1 MIKIKEGYPLS
12 LKVADHVSAMLAY
25 WDKNQVC
32 RYANSAY
39 ELWFGK
45 KADDMIGRI
54 TMKELLG
61 PLYELNLP
69 YIQGALEGK
78 KQAFERL
85 IPSPDGADA
94 RYSLATYTPDIKD
107 EEVLG
112 FFVHVADITPVKKLE
127 LSLVENESRLQ
138 KSLTIIKDQ
147 NSRLINFAHLVSHNL
162 RTHAGNLSSLLEI
175 LNESDSQEERAETL
189 ELLNDLSS
197 AFTETVANLAYIAD
211 AKSKSHLTRK
221 KINLYEYIQATL
233 KVLAL
238 DIQSA
243 DCNIVVDV
251 DTNLEADFNPAYIE
265 SILLN
270 LISNSIKYRK
280 PEVQLRVVIT
290 GRDEGNE
297 LTLAVSD
304 NGKGINLE
312 KYQNKVFGIYNTFHG
327 NPNAKGVGL
336 FISKYQAQA
345 MGGDLRVESKEGI
358 GSTFTLHIQKIAC
371 VADKADGLC

>member
-78 KQAFERL
+78 KQTFERL